1 MWDRSGGASGFLVDE
16 LDRVVRKL
24 EKRDGGLSGGKTGDG

>member
-1 MWDRSGGASGFLVDE
+1 MWDRSGGTSGFLVDE

-24 EKRDGGLSGGKTGDG
+24 EKRDGSHSGRETGDG